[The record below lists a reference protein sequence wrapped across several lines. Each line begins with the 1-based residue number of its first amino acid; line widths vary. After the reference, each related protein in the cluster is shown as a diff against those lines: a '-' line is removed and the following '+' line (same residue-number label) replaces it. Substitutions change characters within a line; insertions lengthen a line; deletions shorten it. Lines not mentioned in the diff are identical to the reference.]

1 MKKIFVLIFF
11 VLAALPGVFSQ
22 CKIALDTLDK
32 FDTTR
37 IIATKPINLGYLVA
51 TGNVEE
57 DLGGKQTVEQA
68 KAVFSFAN
76 ENKIRSFFLTLGVV
90 ERKFYMINPDYNVFL
105 MFTDGNILKLL
116 NVPDQP
122 EFDKKILMW
131 KYVHTCVVP
140 LEIFQMMKNT
150 GVSEIRIVYKDF
162 KQTIVL
168 EEKQQ
173 KALQDAV
180 RCVEERLAQGE
191 AIRP

>member
-1 MKKIFVLIFF
+1 MKNLLLLTLFLLVS
-11 VLAALPGVFSQ
+11 LPGAFSQ
-22 CKIALDTLDK
+22 CKIALDTLDQ

-37 IIATKPINLGYLVA
+37 IIATKPFNLGFLVA
-51 TGNVEE
+51 TGNVAE
-57 DLGGKQTVEQA
+57 DMEGKETVEQA
-68 KAVFSFAN
+68 KAIFSFAN
-76 ENKIRSFFLTLGVV
+76 EHKIRSFFLTLGVV
-90 ERKFYMINPDYNVFL
+90 ERKFYMIDPDYTVLL
-105 MFTDGNILKLL
+105 MFSDGNILKLF

-122 EFDKKILMW
+122 EFDRKILMW
-131 KYVHTCVVP
+131 RYVHTCVVP

-150 GVSEIRIVYKDF
+150 TVEQIRINYKDF